1 MQNFSV
7 LTAVGAAIVAREED
21 KESRSSSRRSRG
33 ELDIDEQ
40 AGMAAPKC
48 FR

>member
-7 LTAVGAAIVAREED
+7 LTAVGAAIVAGRG

-40 AGMAAPKC
+40 AGMAAPEC
-48 FR
+48 SR